1 MVRSLNLEK
10 ALIILSILSFIPLS
24 VDAQKSIKGPLI
36 FNYGDTYTVE
46 DAEYQADFE
55 KSGLKIVF
63 DITAMGSSPEEVS
76 AQINTIARCIN
87 MHAQAGISIE
97 DMDITAVFHSNGTY
111 TILNDKSYNER
122 YETNNPHIDLLT
134 QLSDLNVDLYV
145 CGQSLSARKV
155 ERGELHP
162 DIKIALSAM
171 TVFADL
177 QMKGYALIK
186 F

>member
-1 MVRSLNLEK
+1 MVRSLRLNKSL
-10 ALIILSILSFIPLS
+10 LILSILLITPYYIG
-24 VDAQKSIKGPLI
+24 AQKSIKGPLI
-36 FNYGDTYTVE
+36 TDHGDTYTVE

-55 KSGLKIVF
+55 SKGLKIVF
-63 DITAMGSSPEEVS
+63 DITAMGTSPEVVS
-76 AQINTIARCIN
+76 AQVNTIARCIN
-87 MHAQAGISIE
+87 MHAHAGLSME
-97 DMDITAVFHSNGTY
+97 DMDISAVFHSNGTY
-111 TILNDKSYNER
+111 TILNDESYNER
-122 YETNNPHIDLLT
+122 YKTDNPHQELLS
-134 QLSDLNVDLYV
+134 QLSDLNVKLYV

-155 ERGELHP
+155 EREELHP